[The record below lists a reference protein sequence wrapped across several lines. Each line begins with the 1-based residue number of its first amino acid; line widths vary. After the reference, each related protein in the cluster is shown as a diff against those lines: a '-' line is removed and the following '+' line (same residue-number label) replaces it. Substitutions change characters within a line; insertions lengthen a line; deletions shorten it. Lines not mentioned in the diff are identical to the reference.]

1 MIVITRFAPSPTG
14 YLHIGGARTAL
25 FNFLFAKR
33 YNGKYLLRIEDTDQE
48 RSTETAIDA
57 INKGLNW
64 LGLTPDE
71 KTIFQSENLHRHKQ
85 VAEMLLKSGNAYKCY
100 LNEDEQ
106 NNIRQ
111 ECINNGLPFRSPWRD
126 KESSKKISFVLRIRM
141 PNDGKTIIND
151 IVQGKVEV
159 SNKQLDDFVL
169 LRSNGLPTYMLAVVA
184 DDYDMGITH
193 VIRGDDHLNNAFR
206 QFWIYK
212 ALNWKIPKF
221 AHIPLIHGEDGA
233 KLSKRHGALG
243 VNEYKEMGFLPNGIN
258 AYLMNL
264 GWTNFENNILELNQA
279 SKIFDLNHIR
289 KSPSRF
295 DFSKLKNINSQ
306 LLKKLSVCDL
316 TKLILKN
323 IQNPSQYSND
333 RLNKAIPYLLER
345 AETINDLVNS
355 SMWICTDDYRNIF
368 QETPSFNET
377 DLRRLVS
384 FKDSLNHF
392 RITSKNEFENHF
404 NSWLQKE
411 NIKIKEIG
419 RHLRLCLTG
428 TGSSID
434 LLSIFHLLGC
444 SEIIKRIDYNINCV
458 TEVGV

>member
-1 MIVITRFAPSPTG
+1 MSVITRFAPSPTG

-57 INKGLNW
+57 INKGLDW
-64 LGLTPDE
+64 LRLTPDE

-126 KESSKKISFVLRIRM
+126 KESSKKNSFVLRIRM

-279 SKIFDLNHIR
+279 SKIFDLNHLR

-295 DFSKLKNINSQ
+295 DFAKLKNINSQ
-306 LLKKLSVCDL
+306 LLKKLSICEL

-368 QETPSFNET
+368 QETPSFNEI

-384 FKDSLNHF
+384 FKDSLHHC

-434 LLSIFHLLGC
+434 LLSIFYLLGC

>member
-1 MIVITRFAPSPTG
+1 MSVITRFAPSPTG

-33 YNGKYLLRIEDTDQE
+33 HNGKYLLRIEDTDQE
-48 RSTETAIDA
+48 RSTETAINA
-57 INKGLNW
+57 IKSGLNW
-64 LGLTPDE
+64 LMLTPDE
-71 KTIFQSENLHRHKQ
+71 KTIFQSDNLHRHKQ
-85 VAEMLLKSGNAYKCY
+85 VAEILLKSGRAYKCY

-106 NNIRQ
+106 NKIRQ
-111 ECINNGLPFRSPWRD
+111 ECIKNGLPFRSPWRD
-126 KESSKKISFVLRIRM
+126 KENNKNNSFVLRIRM
-141 PNDGKTIIND
+141 PNEGKTIID
-151 IVQGKVEV
+151 DMVQGKVQV

-169 LRSNGLPTYMLAVVA
+169 LRSNGLPTYMLAVVV

-206 QFWIYK
+206 QYWIYQ
-212 ALNWKIPKF
+212 ALNWKIPNF

-264 GWTNFENNILELNQA
+264 GWKNFENNTLELNQA
-279 SKIFDLNHIR
+279 SKIFDLNHIG

-306 LLKKLSVCDL
+306 LLKKLNVTYL
-316 TKLILKN
+316 TTLVLKTV
-323 IQNPSQYSND
+323 QNPSQNSKD
-333 RLNKAIPYLLER
+333 RLHKAMPYLLER
-345 AETINDLVNS
+345 AETINDLIQS
-355 SMWICTDDYRNIF
+355 SMWLCTDDYKNIF
-368 QETPSFNET
+368 KETPSLNET
-377 DLRRLVS
+377 DLIRLSS
-384 FKDSLNHF
+384 FKDSFQNYK
-392 RITSKNEFENHF
+392 ISSKNELENHF
-404 NSWLQKE
+404 NTWLAKE

-434 LLSIFHLLGC
+434 LLSIFYLLGC
-444 SEIIKRIDYNINCV
+444 SEIVKRIDYNINCLN
-458 TEVGV
+458 

>member
-1 MIVITRFAPSPTG
+1 MSVITRFAPSPTG

-25 FNFLFAKR
+25 FNFLYAKR
-33 YNGKYLLRIEDTDQE
+33 HKGKYLLRIEDTDHE

-57 INKGLNW
+57 INSGLNW
-64 LGLTPDE
+64 LGLVPDE
-71 KTIFQSENLHRHKQ
+71 KTIFQSKNLNRHKKI
-85 VAEMLLKSGNAYKCY
+85 ADMLLKSGNAYKCY

-106 NNIRQ
+106 NKIRQ
-111 ECINNGLPFRSPWRD
+111 ACIKNGLPFRSPWRD
-126 KESSKKISFVLRIRM
+126 KEDNKNNPFVLRIRM
-141 PNDGKTIIND
+141 PNEGKTIIDD

-169 LRSNGLPTYMLAVVA
+169 LRSNGLPTYMLAVVV

-206 QFWIYK
+206 QYWIYQ
-212 ALNWKIPKF
+212 ALKWKIPKF

-233 KLSKRHGALG
+233 KLSKRHGTLG

-279 SKIFDLNHIR
+279 SKIFDLNHIG

-306 LLKKLSVCDL
+306 MLKKLSVKDL
-316 TKLILKN
+316 TKLVLKN
-323 IQNPSQYSND
+323 IQKPSQFSIE
-333 RLNKAIPYLLER
+333 RLNKAMPYLLER
-345 AETINDLVNS
+345 AETINDLVQS
-355 SMWICTDDYRNIF
+355 SIWLCTDDYKNIF
-368 QETPSFNET
+368 KETPTLNEI
-377 DLRRLVS
+377 DSRRLSS
-384 FKDSLNHF
+384 FKDSFNNYE
-392 RITSKNEFENHF
+392 ITSKNELENHF
-404 NSWLQKE
+404 YTWLEKE

-434 LLSIFHLLGC
+434 LLSILYLLGC
-444 SEIIKRIDYNINCV
+444 SEIIRRIDYNINHLN
-458 TEVGV
+458 

>member
-1 MIVITRFAPSPTG
+1 MSVITRFAPSPTG

-57 INKGLNW
+57 INKGLDW
-64 LGLTPDE
+64 LRLTPDE

-100 LNEDEQ
+100 LNEEEQ

-126 KESSKKISFVLRIRM
+126 KESSKKNSFVLRIRM

-368 QETPSFNET
+368 QEIPSFNEI

-384 FKDSLNHF
+384 FKDSLHHC

-434 LLSIFHLLGC
+434 LLSIFYLLGC

>member
-1 MIVITRFAPSPTG
+1 MSVITRFAPSPTG

-33 YNGKYLLRIEDTDQE
+33 HNGKYLLRIEDTAQE

-57 INKGLNW
+57 INRGLNW
-64 LGLTPDE
+64 LRLTPDE

-106 NNIRQ
+106 NKIRQ
-111 ECINNGLPFRSPWRD
+111 ECIKNGLPFRSPWRD
-126 KESSKKISFVLRIRM
+126 KVSSKNNSFVLRIRM
-141 PNDGKTIIND
+141 PNEGRTIIDD

-169 LRSNGLPTYMLAVVA
+169 LRSNGLPTYMLAVVV

-221 AHIPLIHGEDGA
+221 AHIPLIHGADGA

-264 GWTNFENNILELNQA
+264 GWKNFENNILELNQA

-295 DFSKLKNINSQ
+295 DISKLKNINSQ

-323 IQNPSQYSND
+323 FQKPSQYSND
-333 RLNKAIPYLLER
+333 RLNKAIPFLLER
-345 AETINDLVNS
+345 AETINDLVNT
-355 SMWICTDDYRNIF
+355 SMWICTDDYNNIF
-368 QETPSFNET
+368 QETPSFNEI
-377 DLRRLVS
+377 DLCRLVS
-384 FKDSLNHF
+384 FKDSLNHCK
-392 RITSKNEFENHF
+392 ITSKNEFENHF
-404 NSWLQKE
+404 NSWLEKE

-434 LLSIFHLLGC
+434 LLSILYLLGC
-444 SEIIKRIDYNINCV
+444 SEIIKRIDYNINCL
-458 TEVGV
+458 TKTGV